1 MSAPILPEDST
12 FPNTT
17 AEQNLVTAGQRH
29 INVMWE
35 RTQQILAIAL
45 SVGCLSI
52 LGYILVWGER
62 ELKMV
67 AFTFLTNITLL
78 VVNTYFQRTNH
89 TRTGGVGPRANDTR

>member
-1 MSAPILPEDST
+1 MSDPVLPEDST
-12 FPNTT
+12 APTTT
-17 AEQNLVTAGQRH
+17 AEENLVTAGQRH

-45 SVGCLSI
+45 SVGCLGI
-52 LGYILVWGER
+52 LGYIIIWGER
-62 ELKMV
+62 ELKLV

-89 TRTGGVGPRANDTR
+89 TRTGGVGPRRDEPR

>member
-1 MSAPILPEDST
+1 MAPT
-12 FPNTT
+12 TT

-35 RTQQILAIAL
+35 RTQQILAITL
-45 SVGCLSI
+45 SAGCLAL
-52 LGYILVWGER
+52 LGYIIVYGER
-62 ELKMV
+62 ELKLV

-89 TRTGGVGPRANDTR
+89 TRTGGVGPRREETTR